1 MTRAHLA
8 ADGASLSE
16 VFRRE
21 PTAVPAARHVVRDA
35 LGAWELTGL
44 TEDAEVVISELA
56 TNAVLHARL
65 AVIRVTVRRIDEHT
79 VRLAVIDRSRDLPVL
94 GSPSAED
101 VRGRGMGIVDA
112 LATSWGTDRLPW
124 GKRVWAE
131 LRTHGER

>member
-8 ADGASLSE
+8 ADGASLSG

-21 PTAVPAARHVVRDA
+21 PTAVRAARHVVRDA

-56 TNAVLHARL
+56 TNAVLHARMDS
-65 AVIRVTVRRIDEHT
+65 IRVTVTRIDEHT
-79 VRLAVIDRSRDLPVL
+79 VRLAVVDRSRDLPVHR
-94 GSPSAED
+94 SPNTED
-101 VRGRGMGIVDA
+101 MRGRGMSIVDA
-112 LATSWGTDRLPW
+112 LTWSWGTDRLPW

-131 LRTHGER
+131 LRDGQR